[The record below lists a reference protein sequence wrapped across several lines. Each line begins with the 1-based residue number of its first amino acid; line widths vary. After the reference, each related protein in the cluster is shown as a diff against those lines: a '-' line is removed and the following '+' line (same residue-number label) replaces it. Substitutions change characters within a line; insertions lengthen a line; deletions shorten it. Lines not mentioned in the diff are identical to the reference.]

1 MSGNGGER
9 RCFTCLM
16 SFQILFLETDNQ
28 LPCSQAIFY
37 FVWNDQ
43 TVPSHREAIEY
54 KNKCNEATIKRTP
67 EVCYLRE
74 VSKKVQQPQMEG
86 RNFPVKLLPGQEQKI
101 NDWWFLFF
109 FFNFLPATGLCHLK
123 KLKSSRRQYC
133 PEWLEMVP
141 WITCCTTC
149 LSTKVEAFQK
159 WILQGNLAWISII
172 LERQLTV
179 RSTLKSIKV
188 SHGAESLLTAHRN
201 GKPILSAIFIKSL
214 LTSWKNSQ
222 ILHWPACTSCNQ
234 VCIRACD
241 IANFKASP
249 FPYQW

>member
-109 FFNFLPATGLCHLK
+109 FFLISCQLLDCAIWRSWSLPEGSIAQSGWKWCPELPAVLPAWA
-123 KLKSSRRQYC
+123 LKSKPFTS
-133 PEWLEMVP
+133 
-141 WITCCTTC
+141 
-149 LSTKVEAFQK
+149 
-159 WILQGNLAWISII
+159 
-172 LERQLTV
+172 
-179 RSTLKSIKV
+179 
-188 SHGAESLLTAHRN
+188 ESCRGT
-201 GKPILSAIFIKSL
+201 
-214 LTSWKNSQ
+214 
-222 ILHWPACTSCNQ
+222 
-234 VCIRACD
+234 
-241 IANFKASP
+241 
-249 FPYQW
+249 

>member
-37 FVWNDQ
+37 FMWNDQ

-109 FFNFLPATGLCHLK
+109 FF
-123 KLKSSRRQYC
+123 
-133 PEWLEMVP
+133 
-141 WITCCTTC
+141 
-149 LSTKVEAFQK
+149 
-159 WILQGNLAWISII
+159 
-172 LERQLTV
+172 
-179 RSTLKSIKV
+179 
-188 SHGAESLLTAHRN
+188 
-201 GKPILSAIFIKSL
+201 
-214 LTSWKNSQ
+214 
-222 ILHWPACTSCNQ
+222 
-234 VCIRACD
+234 
-241 IANFKASP
+241 
-249 FPYQW
+249 